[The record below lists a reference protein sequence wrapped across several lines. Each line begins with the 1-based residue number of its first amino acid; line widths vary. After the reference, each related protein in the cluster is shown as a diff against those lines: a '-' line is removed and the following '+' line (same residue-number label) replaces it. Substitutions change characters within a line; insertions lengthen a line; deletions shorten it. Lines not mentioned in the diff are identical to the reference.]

1 MGIVVPVAVLMGQG
15 VGHLDLPVVTRGAM
29 PQPTVPSWV
38 CQPPAMGAGDCLGAW
53 VAFSSLE
60 VLQNQ
65 TCQSEVLVMSPPPH
79 TLRTPIFVFPSMAE
93 YPTAALFA
101 CHRLTGAMGWTMG
114 AGHPLMFDVVGQ
126 NSIAPS
132 APLPICLSETLPPCH
147 PLRAVIGAQKGCN
160 QGVLVCG

>member
-1 MGIVVPVAVLMGQG
+1 MGIVVPVAMLMGQG

-65 TCQSEVLVMSPPPH
+65 TSV
-79 TLRTPIFVFPSMAE
+79 
-93 YPTAALFA
+93 
-101 CHRLTGAMGWTMG
+101 
-114 AGHPLMFDVVGQ
+114 
-126 NSIAPS
+126 
-132 APLPICLSETLPPCH
+132 
-147 PLRAVIGAQKGCN
+147 
-160 QGVLVCG
+160 